1 MSFEQKGVFYKI
13 FDSEKI
19 TDSFQK
25 REFVLQV
32 QDGAYEQLIKF
43 QLTQDACDL
52 LDNFSEGEAVTVNFN
67 LRGREYIKGGEA
79 MYFTNLQAWRLTA
92 DLSDQPEQTDP
103 PLNEP
108 VNAGESDSDVK
119 TDDLPF

>member
-19 TDSFQK
+19 TDSFTK

-79 MYFTNLQAWRLTA
+79 MYFTNLQAWRIT
-92 DLSDQPEQTDP
+92 SDQPEQTDP